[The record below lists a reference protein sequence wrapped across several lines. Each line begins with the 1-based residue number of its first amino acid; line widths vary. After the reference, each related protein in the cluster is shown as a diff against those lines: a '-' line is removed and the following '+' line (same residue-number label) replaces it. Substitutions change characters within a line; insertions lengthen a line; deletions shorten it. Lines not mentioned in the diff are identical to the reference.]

1 MTKRIA
7 TNKAMVL
14 SQGPFSHTS

>member
-7 TNKAMVL
+7 TNKSMVL
-14 SQGPFSHTS
+14 SQGPFRHTR